1 MKKDEDIIKEPFC
14 GACLAVPLAIAGA
27 GTAGAG
33 SSKKNKKLRTWLVWG
48 GVIVS
53 VISIIVAIYFI
64 TLCQECAQQ

>member
-1 MKKDEDIIKEPFC
+1 MKKDEDIKEPFC

-33 SSKKNKKLRTWLVWG
+33 SSKKNKKLRKLLVWG

-64 TLCQECAQQ
+64 TRCQECTQ